1 MLVHE
6 VRWRLKAKKNFNF
19 DENIC
24 SEQIYEFLDNVYG
37 DNEEEIVNLIND
49 SDKEFIADEEILP
62 ANNTLNTSLT
72 TPKANIHVV
81 RYNEE
86 SKKAR

>member
-1 MLVHE
+1 ME
-6 VRWRLKAKKNFNF
+6 AKGRKKYFNF
-19 DENIC
+19 DENIS

-37 DNEEEIVNLIND
+37 DNEEEIDNLIND
-49 SDKEFIADEEILP
+49 SDTGLITDEEILP
-62 ANNTLNTSLT
+62 ANNTLNTSLS
-72 TPKANIHVV
+72 TPEANIHVA